1 MTFTVPLKDQVVT
14 EKDSV
19 TLECEV
25 SKPDQKVVFLK
36 NGKPIKLDNKR
47 IKQVSEGTVHKLI
60 IDESVLDDTAEY
72 TAKLGDQTTKGK
84 LTVDKAKTKGTI
96 PKCYI
101 LD

>member
-1 MTFTVPLKDQVVT
+1 MTFTVPLKDQAVT

-36 NGKPIKLDNKR
+36 NGKPVKIDNKR
-47 IKQVSEGTVHKLI
+47 IKQVSKGTVHQLV

-72 TAKLGDQTTKGK
+72 TAKLGDQTTKAK

-96 PKCYI
+96 S
-101 LD
+101 